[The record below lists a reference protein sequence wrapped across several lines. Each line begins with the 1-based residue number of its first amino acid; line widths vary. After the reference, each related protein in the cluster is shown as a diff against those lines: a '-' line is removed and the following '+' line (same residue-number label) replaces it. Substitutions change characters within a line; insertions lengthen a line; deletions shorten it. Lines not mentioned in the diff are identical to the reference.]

1 MKFGLSVAFLLLVFT
16 GTVTVKG
23 FDLSG
28 DPKVNGPDHDEAVL
42 GARRV
47 VRGLT
52 LFDLLT
58 GKGASPQPNPAKP
71 PAGYGVNPSDVPRPD
86 PKLSKPVQ
94 GNDAVFNL
102 ADALHPAQK
111 PTVPPTRGECQGFA
125 NQKLSAV
132 LDNQNQQLR
141 LLLQLVARSRPISS
155 RFMR

>member
-28 DPKVNGPDHDEAVL
+28 DPKVNGPDHDKAVL

-47 VRGLT
+47 VRGLS
-52 LFDLLT
+52 LFDHLR
-58 GKGASPQPNPAKP
+58 GKD
-71 PAGYGVNPSDVPRPD
+71 GVNPSDVPRPD
-86 PKLSKPVQ
+86 PKHSRPAQ
-94 GNDAVFNL
+94 GNDAGFNL

-111 PTVPPTRGECQGFA
+111 PTVPPTRGEWQGSA

-132 LDNQNQQLR
+132 LENQNQQLH
-141 LLLQLVARSRPISS
+141 LLLQLLARSRPISS